1 MARIF
6 VTSKEAL
13 RQYMGFGQS
22 RQSVGP
28 RSPYVGTVWYEISP
42 ARVLPRYGGAA
53 ERNVGEVFVV
63 NSSLCTQKSKCS
75 TSMHDLPLSFPMYVA
90 AVSATRCR
98 NGLPQETPMRKITS
112 LNRTV
117 ELT

>member
-1 MARIF
+1 
-6 VTSKEAL
+6 
-13 RQYMGFGQS
+13 MGFGQS
-22 RQSVGP
+22 RPSVGP

-53 ERNVGEVFVV
+53 ERNVGQVFVV

-75 TSMHDLPLSFPMYVA
+75 TAMHDLPLPFPMYVA
-90 AVSATRCR
+90 AVSVTRCR
-98 NGLPQETPMRKITS
+98 NGLPREIPLRKITF

>member
-6 VTSKEAL
+6 VISKEAL

-22 RQSVGP
+22 RPPAGP

-53 ERNVGEVFVV
+53 ERKVGQVFVV

-75 TSMHDLPLSFPMYVA
+75 TAMHDLPLPFPMYVA

-98 NGLPQETPMRKITS
+98 NGLPRETQLRKITF